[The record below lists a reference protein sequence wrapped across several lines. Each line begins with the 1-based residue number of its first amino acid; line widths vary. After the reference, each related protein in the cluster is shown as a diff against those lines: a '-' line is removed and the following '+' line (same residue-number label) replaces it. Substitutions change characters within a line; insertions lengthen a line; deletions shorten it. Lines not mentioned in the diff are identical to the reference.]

1 MNNNSNF
8 FNTKMGW
15 RYVLV
20 NHTMQVIEDTS
31 LHNVWQL
38 MAFLI
43 KECGWSSTDNVVML
57 YEESSWDEIGKC
69 VKSGY
74 KSHYDVWAFD
84 D

>member
-1 MNNNSNF
+1 
-8 FNTKMGW
+8 MGW

-57 YEESSWDEIGKC
+57 YEESSWNEIGKC

>member
-1 MNNNSNF
+1 MNNKSNF
-8 FNTKMGW
+8 SLIKMGW

-20 NHTMQVIEDTS
+20 NHTLKVIEDTS

-74 KSHYDVWAFD
+74 KSHYDVWSFD